1 MTVAA
6 FQTGLM
12 EVLPELN
19 ERLDNA
25 GFLYDQGYSYLELR
39 ELLVKRHLPDFV
51 REEDLE
57 VLLGDVID
65 LAAEGLR
72 RRGRG
77 EEKFVQNLYSRA
89 AHLMSPARVQVEG
102 LESGVPLEYYI
113 NDYAALD

>member
-1 MTVAA
+1 M
-6 FQTGLM
+6 
-12 EVLPELN
+12 
-19 ERLDNA
+19 
-25 GFLYDQGYSYLELR
+25 R